1 MGAKVDDNHSLCISV
16 LGHNSTVSGVHAVV
30 RRATATQIIVECRR
44 TNIMGSL
51 VQNASPFLFP
61 CTIEYS
67 LICAVILFEM
77 WKKIRNIE
85 ATRKNIR
92 KISNVNKS
100 AYHFS
105 VDCSRAHRGMFA
117 GILIIVL
124 TIISLIMFYVLSAV
138 PAYHNKATLEVTL
151 TEIIVYAITAAAVL
165 LAYLKMRDIRFVQHP
180 GIPLDCTLLLLAQ
193 SGVFIYSIFSII
205 GTAFAIQLDTDVEAT
220 DGGAEAIV
228 AEVFCL
234 LQTCAQ
240 TMFIL
245 NAWYRRCKSARQTR
259 DKPGRETI
267 TFLLVANMALW
278 FINTLVK
285 NRAMFRPTHLRFFGA
300 WAWTI
305 ITHVSMPLAIFYRFH
320 STICLFEIWK
330 TTYKVR
336 HEPSVSYK

>member
-1 MGAKVDDNHSLCISV
+1 MLNQND
-16 LGHNSTVSGVHAVV
+16 TVSDVHQIV
-30 RRATATQIIVECRR
+30 RRATATKIVGDCRR

-51 VQNASPFLFP
+51 IQNASPFLFP

-77 WKKIRNIE
+77 WKNIRNHD
-85 ATRKNIR
+85 ATTKGHR
-92 KISNVNKS
+92 KITHQNKS

-124 TIISLIMFYVLSAV
+124 TIISLIMFYVLNAV
-138 PAYHNKATLEVTL
+138 PAYYNKATLEVTV
-151 TEIIVYAITAAAVL
+151 TEIIVYVITASAVL
-165 LAYLKMRDIRFVQHP
+165 LAYFKMRDLRFVQHP
-180 GIPLDCTLLLLAQ
+180 GMPLDCTLLLLAQ

-205 GTAFAIQLDTDVEAT
+205 GSSFSIRLESDETGY
-220 DGGAEAIV
+220 GGSEAIV

-234 LQTCAQ
+234 LQTCGQ

-259 DKPGRETI
+259 TKPGRETI

-285 NRAMFRPTHLRFFGA
+285 NQAMFRPTHLRFFGA

-336 HEPSVSYK
+336 HEPSVSYKDIH

>member
-1 MGAKVDDNHSLCISV
+1 
-16 LGHNSTVSGVHAVV
+16 
-30 RRATATQIIVECRR
+30 
-44 TNIMGSL
+44 
-51 VQNASPFLFP
+51 
-61 CTIEYS
+61 
-67 LICAVILFEM
+67 
-77 WKKIRNIE
+77 
-85 ATRKNIR
+85 
-92 KISNVNKS
+92 
-100 AYHFS
+100 
-105 VDCSRAHRGMFA
+105 
-117 GILIIVL
+117 
-124 TIISLIMFYVLSAV
+124 MFYVLSAV
-138 PAYHNKATLEVTL
+138 PAYHNKATLEVTV
-151 TEIIVYAITAAAVL
+151 TEIIVYAITAVAVF
-165 LAYLKMRDIRFVQHP
+165 LAYTKMRDLRFVQHP

-205 GTAFAIQLDTDVEAT
+205 GSTFTIRFESDEAFV
-220 DGGAEAIV
+220 GGAEAIV

-234 LQTCAQ
+234 LQTSAQ

-245 NAWYRRCKSARQTR
+245 NAWYRRCKSAQQTR
-259 DKPGRETI
+259 LKPGRETI

-278 FINTLVK
+278 FLNTLVK